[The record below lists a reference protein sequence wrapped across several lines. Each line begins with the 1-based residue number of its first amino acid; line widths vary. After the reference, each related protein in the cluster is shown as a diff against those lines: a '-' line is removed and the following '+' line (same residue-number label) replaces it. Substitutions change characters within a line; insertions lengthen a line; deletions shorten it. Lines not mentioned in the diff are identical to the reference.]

1 MTKIY
6 RLSEAAT
13 IKQLRS
19 AFSKPP
25 VVALA
30 HSQARVKHWFAKEAP
45 LIHWG
50 EMNSPLGRLFVAVSE
65 RGLCAVDFGGSEAD
79 FIARRDPRA
88 RLDRDPK
95 ALRRTLEQLTE
106 YFSGKR
112 AAFDLPVDLSALTP
126 FQRGVLDVACRI
138 APGQVWT
145 YRRVAKEMGRPKS
158 SRPVGQ
164 ALAHNPVPIVIPCH
178 RVIASDGSL
187 GGYSGGA
194 GLPAKRW
201 LLRLEGAAL

>member
-1 MTKIY
+1 MTRVY
-6 RLSEAAT
+6 PPSEAVT
-13 IKQLRS
+13 IRQVRS

-25 VVALA
+25 AAALG
-30 HSQARVKHWFAKEAP
+30 HSQARLKHWFAKEAP
-45 LIHWG
+45 LMRWG
-50 EMNSPLGRLFVAVSE
+50 QMNSPLGRLFVALND
-65 RGLCAVDFGGSEAD
+65 RGLCAVQFGVRESDFLAHLD
-79 FIARRDPRA
+79 LRA
-88 RLDRDPK
+88 RLDRDSI
-95 ALRRTLEQLTE
+95 AVRRTLEQLTE
-106 YFSGKR
+106 YFSGTR
-112 AAFDLPVDLSALTP
+112 AAFDLPVDLGALTS

-145 YRRVAKEMGRPKS
+145 YQRVAEEMGRPKS

-201 LLRLEGAAL
+201 LLRLEGASL